1 MKRTEK
7 LLSLVS
13 LIFGAV
19 AAFSSAILLSVSRT
33 FASSAAARLTDLK
46 ASEMAPVLE
55 RLARAE
61 TEITPYS
68 VGLWG
73 STLLL
78 GVALFVVGIA
88 LYRNAPWARPASLFW
103 SLLALAFIPVQL
115 WLQLGVIQPRT
126 QAALAQAMV
135 EINRD
140 LAAQLAGPM
149 TSAQWAFAIARHL
162 VIYAP
167 LPVMLLVLHGRA
179 SAKGARLA

>member
-61 TEITPYS
+61 TEITPY
-68 VGLWG
+68 
-73 STLLL
+73 
-78 GVALFVVGIA
+78 
-88 LYRNAPWARPASLFW
+88 
-103 SLLALAFIPVQL
+103 
-115 WLQLGVIQPRT
+115 
-126 QAALAQAMV
+126 
-135 EINRD
+135 
-140 LAAQLAGPM
+140 
-149 TSAQWAFAIARHL
+149 
-162 VIYAP
+162 
-167 LPVMLLVLHGRA
+167 
-179 SAKGARLA
+179 